1 MDDGWWVGGDD
12 GNDRIM
18 GVRASHYELS
28 ALRPRWY
35 LYAVAFDSTQITLAI
50 GRNLADCFAFMSR
63 KSIEE
68 VPAVKQTR
76 SLLSHRISLTPAR
89 TEQAQS
95 PVSVLVSEMIA
106 YSQGSDFTRLN
117 LTGGKV
123 LDVKETTDVIDRLVR
138 AAAAQSNLL
147 PGEITLSD

>member
-1 MDDGWWVGGDD
+1 M
-12 GNDRIM
+12 
-18 GVRASHYELS
+18 
-28 ALRPRWY
+28 P
-35 LYAVAFDSTQITLAI
+35 
-50 GRNLADCFAFMSR
+50 R

-68 VPAVKQTR
+68 VPAAKQTR
-76 SLLSHRISLTPAR
+76 SLLSHRISLTPVPA
-89 TEQAQS
+89 ELAQS

-138 AAAAQSNLL
+138 AAAAQNNSL
-147 PGEITLSD
+147 PGQITLSD

>member
-1 MDDGWWVGGDD
+1 M
-12 GNDRIM
+12 
-18 GVRASHYELS
+18 
-28 ALRPRWY
+28 P
-35 LYAVAFDSTQITLAI
+35 
-50 GRNLADCFAFMSR
+50 R

-68 VPAVKQTR
+68 VQAVKKTR
-76 SLLSHRISLTPAR
+76 SLLTHGISLTPAR
-89 TEQAQS
+89 AELAQS

-138 AAAAQSNLL
+138 AAASPSNL
-147 PGEITLSD
+147 PQGEITLSD